1 MVVKKDL
8 DRAKKARD
16 IRKAAKQSICEITPQ
31 MIMLSVIC
39 VMGAAGLMILTI
51 YFGIDLG
58 IKSIESESNVIITRD
73 NEDYEAVRYESEE
86 IAYSANSDCIDGSD
100 NSKCLLDVYGAKNTN
115 YVVIKSSDQYHRF
128 VDLAQNLVGATV
140 NMTID
145 DDYFRTGN
153 VIAVVKEDE
162 NVANY
167 SLKHVERNSNYGLR
181 IKIQQDVLS
190 GDAEAS
196 ETGHLIL
203 VKVPNIQSTDIEI
216 VEQE

>member
-16 IRKAAKQSICEITPQ
+16 IRKAAKQSIREITPQ

-39 VMGAAGLMILTI
+39 VMGSAGLMILTI
-51 YFGIDLG
+51 YYGIDLG
-58 IKSIESESNVIITRD
+58 IKSIEAESSIAITRD
-73 NEDYEAVRYESEE
+73 NEDYETVKYESEE
-86 IAYSANSDCIDGSD
+86 IAYSANANCVDEVDS
-100 NSKCLLDVYGAKNTN
+100 NACLLDVYGAKNTN

-153 VIAVVKEDE
+153 IIAIVKEGR

-167 SLKHVERNSNYGLR
+167 SLKRVERNSDYNLR
-181 IKIQQDVLS
+181 IKVQQDVLP
-190 GDAEAS
+190 ENVETS

-203 VKVPNIQSTDIEI
+203 VKVPNIQSSDIEI